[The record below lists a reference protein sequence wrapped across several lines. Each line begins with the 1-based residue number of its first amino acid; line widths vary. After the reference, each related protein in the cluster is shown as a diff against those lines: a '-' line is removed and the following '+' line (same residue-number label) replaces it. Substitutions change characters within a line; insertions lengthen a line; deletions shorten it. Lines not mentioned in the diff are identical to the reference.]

1 MGNEFLEAAL
11 VYQARGWNVIP
22 LQVKDKRPALTSWL
36 EYQTT
41 PASEA
46 QIREWWQLMPD
57 ANVGLVTGQV
67 SGLIVLDVDGDDGR
81 QSLGKFELPIT
92 LASST
97 GKGNHYLFRYPGHEI
112 RNFARKLP
120 GLDLRGDGGYI
131 VAPPSI
137 HPSGRRYEWATSL
150 ETPLADLPEWL
161 SDLITQG
168 KKQTTGKHEAKV
180 DPTSVL
186 AGVPEGQ
193 RDDTLFRYACR
204 LRTQGMTRVE
214 AEVLVLQAARNCS
227 PVFPDDEAIKKLES
241 AWRYPGGSEA
251 LQLVADVAEKPETA
265 FEPEVIGAL
274 ATLRKSEP
282 AEYAKVKARLKGKV
296 NLNDL
301 EAAVKKEQLTQNRM
315 HIVEPGEQPQTME
328 LILPD
333 IPFKKMRR
341 PYQWTITADNGI
353 YQDTKQG
360 PICACPVPVI
370 LTKRLHN
377 IDLAE
382 EKVEIAFYR
391 DNSWHYVTAP
401 RATVFNRTSLIML
414 ANKGLPVTS
423 ESSKHLVRYLADV
436 EAMNKDTLPLV
447 RSTSHMGWVGTRQ
460 FIPGLQGEIEL
471 DVEDGGASGV
481 AAGYHERGTLA
492 GWVEMTKPLREMAVA
507 RLMMAASFAAP
518 MLKILG
524 QRVFILHSWG
534 PSRGGKTAALKAALS
549 VWGEPETIMA
559 NFNATKVG
567 LERLASLYSDLP
579 LGIDERQVVGDRQGF
594 VESLVYLIGLGKGK
608 ARGAKGGGLQQFAQ
622 WRTIALTT
630 GEEPL
635 SSQSSTGGI
644 ATRAIEI
651 YGQPIPNEELA
662 GQIHRSAAD
671 HYGTAGPLFV
681 RRLLGMMDSDG
692 EALKT
697 DFDALVERIKQTD
710 SDKASSHISGLALM
724 VLADFYASQ
733 WLYALDEAEALSQ
746 ALGLAT
752 VTLAQLEAA
761 AGMDDAT
768 RAMEYLQSWFYANK
782 GRFGSSIFDER
793 YGKVET
799 INNLVLILPHVFD
812 QVMEQGG
819 YNPNRILRDWAERDW
834 IETETQDGKKRRFK
848 VRRTEDGSR
857 QYFISVR
864 TGSLYGE

>member
-11 VYQARGWNVIP
+11 VYQARGWSVIP
-22 LQVKDKRPALTSWL
+22 LQVKDKRPALTTWL

-67 SGLIVLDVDGDDGR
+67 SGIIVLDVDGDDGR
-81 QSLGKFELPIT
+81 QSLGKFELPTT
-92 LASST
+92 LTSST
-97 GKGNHYLFRYPGHEI
+97 GKGNHYLFGYPGHET

-168 KKQTTGKHEAKV
+168 KKQSTSKHEAKV

-204 LRTQGMTRVE
+204 LRTQGMTRAE

-227 PVFPDDEAIKKLES
+227 PVFPDDQAIKKLES

-282 AEYAKVKARLKGKV
+282 AEYGKIKAQLKGKV

-492 GWVEMTKPLREMAVA
+492 EWVEMTKPLREMPVA

-651 YGQPIPNEELA
+651 YGQPIPNEGLA
-662 GQIHRSAAD
+662 GQIHRGAAE

-681 RRLLGMMDSDG
+681 RRLLDMMDSDG
-692 EALKT
+692 DALKT
-697 DFDALVERIKQTD
+697 DFDALVERIKATD

-724 VLADFYASQ
+724 VLADFYASR
-733 WLYALDEAEALSQ
+733 WIYSLDETEALTQ

-834 IETETQDGKKRRFK
+834 IETETLGGKRRHK
-848 VRRTEDGSR
+848 VRRMDEGAR
-857 QYFISVR
+857 QYFVSVKI
-864 TGSLYGE
+864 GSLFQE